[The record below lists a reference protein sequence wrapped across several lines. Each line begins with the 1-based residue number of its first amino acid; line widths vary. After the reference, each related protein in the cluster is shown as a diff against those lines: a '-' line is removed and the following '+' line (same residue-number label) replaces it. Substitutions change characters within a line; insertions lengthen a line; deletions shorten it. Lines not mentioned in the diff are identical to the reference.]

1 MKKLRIT
8 KNIRGNVHCLD
19 IGHVGE
25 FEDDFARQ
33 LIAAGGAEEIA
44 EPQVEAEPVAETEAL
59 KQPETAVK
67 RSSPSAARRQKL

>member
-25 FEDDFARQ
+25 FDDDFARQ
-33 LIAAGGAEEIA
+33 LIAADGAVEVVDPPVEV
-44 EPQVEAEPVAETEAL
+44 EPAAETAML
-59 KQPETAVK
+59 KQPETALK
-67 RSSPSAARRQKL
+67 RASPSAARRQKL